1 MKKYYLLVLIWSIIL
16 LSCTLPFQVS
26 INTSSKGE
34 GELENPAQQIK
45 EPEQISID
53 NIIPASQIDFS
64 MRIGIG
70 GYLYPDIEFG
80 EETILAATRELDKL
94 GMVWLRHPGR
104 GISWYEVQPTRD
116 TWDFSKLDA
125 VTANNSHPWLLPIY
139 GMIGNAYPFEG
150 NLNQAYLESLGEKA
164 DIMDYIIAHSVNMD
178 DPQHRAD
185 AEIYVKTFVD
195 RYKDTVKYWEIG
207 GNEGIGSAE
216 RLGIVQ
222 YTYQWIKEV
231 DPQAIVIMT
240 AICGDDDDKFYN
252 GLDALDNLLAQGAGN
267 FFDIANMHYYGRVEG
282 DFEKRLETRFDDFSK
297 VLRKYDVQKPIW
309 VTETSTSSATDYPLS
324 GQSSEQLQARHIV
337 QRMVIF
343 LAKGADKV
351 FWYDYGALSEGDLFF
366 DCNIMGEQDQPK
378 PAYYTFQMIV
388 EQLGH
393 FEQAKILSNNG
404 IFLYEFTKSDG
415 SSVHVAWAESVQK
428 VDLSTWI
435 TGQKVIVTHIIE
447 DTGQTQP
454 QIEQAPTNKV
464 SLTESPVFITLP

>member
-1 MKKYYLLVLIWSIIL
+1 MKKTILLTLIWSIIFL
-16 LSCTLPFQVS
+16 ACTVPFQISFTSGENVQEDQNQQTS
-26 INTSSKGE
+26 DPDPINKS
-34 GELENPAQQIK
+34 A
-45 EPEQISID
+45 
-53 NIIPASQIDFS
+53 IIPASEIDFS

-70 GYLYPDIEFG
+70 GYLYPDIDAG
-80 EETILAATRELDKL
+80 EDAILAATREIDKL
-94 GMVWLRHPGR
+94 GLVWLRHPGR

-116 TWDFSKLDA
+116 SWDFSKLDA
-125 VTANNSHPWLLPIY
+125 VTTSNNHPWLLPIY
-139 GMIGNAYPFEG
+139 GMIGNAYPFDG

-185 AEIYVKTFVD
+185 AEVYVKTFVE

-231 DPQAIVIMT
+231 DPQAVVIMT

-252 GLDALDNLLAQGAGN
+252 GLDALDSLLSQGAGEY
-267 FFDIANMHYYGRVEG
+267 FDIANMHYYGRVEG

-297 VLRKYDVQKPIW
+297 VLRKYDILKPIW
-309 VTETSTSSATDYPLS
+309 VTETSTSSAVDYPLS

-343 LAKGADKV
+343 LAKGAEKV
-351 FWYDYGALSEGDLFF
+351 FWYNYGALSEGDLFYE
-366 DCNIMGEQDQPK
+366 CNIMGEQDQPK
-378 PAYYTFQMIV
+378 PAYYTFQMMV

-393 FEQAKILSNNG
+393 FEQANILSSNG
-404 IFLYEFTKSDG
+404 VYLYEFIKSEGD
-415 SSVHVAWAESVQK
+415 SVYVAWADSTQK
-428 VDLSTWI
+428 VDMSTWI
-435 TGQKVIVTHIIE
+435 GSQKVILTHIIE
-447 DTGQTQP
+447 DAGQIQP
-454 QIEQAPTNKV
+454 QIEQAPVNKV
-464 SLTESPVFITLP
+464 PLAESPVFIATPE